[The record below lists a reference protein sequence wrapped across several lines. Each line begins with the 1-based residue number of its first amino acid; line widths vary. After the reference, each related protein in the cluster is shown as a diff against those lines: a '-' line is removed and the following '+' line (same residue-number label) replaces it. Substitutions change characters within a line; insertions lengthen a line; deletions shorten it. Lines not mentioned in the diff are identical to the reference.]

1 MRTDPFRICSTS
13 FRVGLPRTACSF
25 LCNFSSFEVM
35 VSFLW
40 HFKQQLLL
48 TMYSAER
55 PLNALFHACAEVLHS
70 SNNRVLKRQLTIWQ
84 LAIWCPAIP
93 SLMLSFGRAF
103 PRFVE
108 NPNEFACLTTGV
120 TRSRATSGDRKN
132 DPNMSGQQ
140 WNSFYTS
147 YRDI

>member
-35 VSFLW
+35 ESFLW

-48 TMYSAER
+48 TMSSAER

-93 SLMLSFGRAF
+93 SLMLSFGRTF
-103 PRFVE
+103 PCYSCQKTKSRLHTPISTVVHRE
-108 NPNEFACLTTGV
+108 VVCAPNILSQHCILGHV
-120 TRSRATSGDRKN
+120 SI
-132 DPNMSGQQ
+132 P
-140 WNSFYTS
+140 
-147 YRDI
+147 